1 MRPRH
6 LVAVAKGVAVALITS
21 TLAFGTAAGATYP
34 SKPMRL
40 VIGYPP
46 GGSSDMVARDFAKR
60 LYENLGQPVVVDN
73 RPGAS
78 GVLAANMVSRAQ
90 PDGHTMLIVPSTF
103 YNNIVLRP
111 SMTLDP
117 FKDLDAVAKVAIV
130 ANVAVVPTSLPAS
143 TIRDF
148 IALAKAKPGSFSFA
162 SGGVGTTHHLAIE
175 LLKKMVGMD
184 VVHVPYKGTPPA
196 LLDVIAG
203 RVQLMLAGAP
213 PTVPL
218 VRDGKLKA
226 IGVST
231 LKRLPDLPDVP
242 AIAESVPNFEATLGY
257 VMLVPARTP
266 KAVIG
271 KLNAELLKILLDPS
285 AIEQLTRAGFIPDGM
300 TPADTERYLKAEF
313 DKWANVIK
321 TAHIKIE

>member
-1 MRPRH
+1 MTSRRRVLMAAVVGASLSAGVGH
-6 LVAVAKGVAVALITS
+6 VAAQ
-21 TLAFGTAAGATYP
+21 GAYP

-46 GGSSDMVARDFAKR
+46 GGTSDMVARDFAKR
-60 LYENLGQPVVVDN
+60 LYESWGQPVVVDN

-78 GVLAANMVSRAQ
+78 GVVAANMVSQAQ

-111 SMTLDP
+111 SMPLDP
-117 FKDLDAVAKVAIV
+117 FKDLDAVAKIAIV
-130 ANVAVVPTSLPAS
+130 ANVAVVPSALPV
-143 TIRDF
+143 TTVKDF
-148 IALAKAKPGSFSFA
+148 IALAKAKPGTFSFA

-175 LLKKMVGMD
+175 LLKKTVDMNI
-184 VVHVPYKGTPPA
+184 VHVPYKGTPPA

-231 LKRLPDLPDVP
+231 IKRLPELPDVP
-242 AIAESVPNFEATLGY
+242 AISETVPNFEATLGY
-257 VMLVPARTP
+257 VVLVPAKTP
-266 KAVIG
+266 KAIVG
-271 KLNAELLKILLDPS
+271 KLNAELLRLLADRNVI
-285 AIEQLTRAGFIPDGM
+285 AALGRAGFIADGM
-300 TPADTERYLKAEF
+300 TPEDTEHYLKAEF
-313 DKWANVIK
+313 DKWAGVIK
-321 TAHIKIE
+321 TANIKVE